1 MHPNSPDY
9 KIIKVT
15 SKNPIGISIKT
26 TYTIP
31 KSSIFNFFSDTPDVQ
46 QYPIVCKI
54 DVESEAYKQGLRIGH
69 KIIKL
74 NGYTLEYKDVKTILS
89 DFTYERRSYDFLT
102 LTIL

>member
-1 MHPNSPDY
+1 MLPNSPDY

-15 SKNPIGISIKT
+15 SKNPIGIHLKT
-26 TYTIP
+26 TYTNS
-31 KSSIFNFFSDTPDVQ
+31 KTSIFNFFSDIPEVQ

-54 DVESEAYKQGLRIGH
+54 DEECEAYKQGLRIGH

-74 NGYTLEYKDVKTILS
+74 NGHTLEYKDVKTILS
-89 DFTYERRSYDFLT
+89 DFTYERKSMEFLT

>member
-1 MHPNSPDY
+1 MLPNSPDY

-15 SKNPIGISIKT
+15 SKNPIGIHLKT
-26 TYTIP
+26 TYTTP
-31 KSSIFNFFSDTPDVQ
+31 KSSIFQFFSDTADVQ

-54 DVESEAYKQGLRIGH
+54 DEETEAYKQGLRIGH

-89 DFTYERRSYDFLT
+89 DFTYERKSSVFLT

>member
-26 TYTIP
+26 TYTTP
-31 KSSIFNFFSDTPDVQ
+31 KSSILNFFSNTADVQ

-54 DVESEAYKQGLRIGH
+54 DEKTEAYKQGLRIGH

-74 NGYTLEYKDVKTILS
+74 NGYTLEYKDVNTILS
-89 DFTYERRSYDFLT
+89 DIDYERRSMEFLT

>member
-1 MHPNSPDY
+1 MLPNSPDY

-15 SKNPIGISIKT
+15 SKNPIGIHLKT
-26 TYTIP
+26 TYTNS
-31 KSSIFNFFSDTPDVQ
+31 KTSIFNFFSDTPEVQ

-89 DFTYERRSYDFLT
+89 DFAYERKSMEFLT

>member
-1 MHPNSPDY
+1 MLPNSPDY

-15 SKNPIGISIKT
+15 SKYPIGIHLKT

-31 KSSIFNFFSDTPDVQ
+31 KSSIFNFFSNTPEVQ

-74 NGYTLEYKDVKTILS
+74 NGHTLEYKDIKTILS
-89 DFTYERRSYDFLT
+89 DFTYERKTTDFLT

>member
-1 MHPNSPDY
+1 MLSNSQDY

-26 TYTIP
+26 TYTNP
-31 KSSIFNFFSDTPDVQ
+31 KSSIFNFFSYTADVQ
-46 QYPIVCKI
+46 QYPIVYKI
-54 DVESEAYKQGLRIGH
+54 DEETEAYKQGLRIGH

-74 NGYTLEYKDVKTILS
+74 NGYTLEYKDVNTILS
-89 DFTYERRSYDFLT
+89 DITYERRSSDFLT